1 MTTDQSPETL
11 HDALQP
17 RESVFDLLRTD
28 TVWNLSDLD
37 TIDGQSFFDENYV
50 TEAMKTLLP
59 EAFKRLEQRSDS
71 GSGIFHL
78 SQAMGGGKTHS
89 LVALGLLAKHQSL
102 RPAVLKECG
111 YESGPLGKVRVVA
124 FSGGAETT
132 PNGLW
137 GFIADKLG
145 VKERFADCYAP
156 LRNPTEKEWEV
167 ALAGEPTLILLDE
180 MPLYFAACKAI
191 ETGNTSLDVLTA
203 LALRTLVQAIN
214 SNKLPNVCLVVTDL
228 AGTAWKSGGA
238 ALESLADAEK
248 ETAKVA
254 ITLSPVNLASDEL
267 YHIMRKRLFK
277 QLPNDDSIAAIA
289 DGYIEALQTAQN
301 MGLVADV
308 PGNMRSRI
316 IEAYPFHPSIRDLY
330 ARVKENDGFQ
340 QTRALIRIMRLM
352 VRRLW
357 DSNGS
362 KDRYLIGAHDFDLLD
377 QSMKTEIAQINPT
390 FEAAIAKDVQESG
403 GGATAQQIDGDQGHD
418 AQDVAKLL
426 LLSSLSTAVN
436 PTLGL
441 HRTNIAEYLAEPGR
455 DLSRLREAID
465 GLQETAWY
473 VHTLPGSKLVFRNVE
488 NLVAKVEDYVKNTT
502 QDMRE
507 QEVRKRL
514 ASLFAP
520 TTKDSYDEALALV
533 SLDQVTLEVDKVK
546 LVIYKPTPESKAA
559 VQEFFDQQVYKNR
572 VCFLTAEAEPYLTAL
587 ERAAYLSAVERVTSE
602 PSFTALQP
610 GDPQRKQ
617 ADDLK
622 TTYQTRFFQ
631 ALSSGFCKLSYPWAK
646 GLFDVEIEGSIEV
659 TNGAL
664 VNYRGEAAIKRKLV
678 EMAKFLDDSSPDK
691 LLPKLEKIWP
701 ESQKSVEWN
710 ELKRL
715 AATNIGYVWHHPQ
728 SLEFLKTEMFKRDAW
743 RQSGSGWVERGPFAK
758 EPARVEV
765 DRLSL
770 DKETG
775 KATIR
780 VRPIPSNAVVYHDI
794 AKEADQA
801 ATKLTTFEFET
812 ADLWHSFLA
821 VDPTGQHPLGPATTW
836 TLAPI
841 VKWGLP
847 VIDGKRHIELKA
859 LPGGTIK
866 YTDDGS
872 SLETSGKTYT
882 GPFAPAS
889 GSLIQA
895 RAEGKDVKGES
906 IAFNMPKDDEGVVID
921 PKKPADWE
929 RADGFSCDSTQET
942 YRFLELAKKYQAKLA
957 GMVRLTAA
965 KDGKTAELNTF
976 GGSFQTDDYTTSID
990 GLRKFIADAT
1000 VTLTVE
1006 ELQFPSGRDLED
1018 FAAELPLA
1026 IGDNEVKQRG

>member
-1 MTTDQSPETL
+1 MLSLQS
-11 HDALQP
+11 ALTP
-17 RESVFDLLRTD
+17 RPSVFDRLRAD

-37 TIDGQSFFDENYV
+37 TIDGRSFFDENYV
-50 TEAMKTLLP
+50 TEAMKILLP

-71 GSGIFHL
+71 GSGVFHL

-89 LVALGLLAKHQSL
+89 LVALGLLAKHQAL

-111 YESGPLGKVRVVA
+111 YQAGPLGKVQVVA
-124 FSGGAETT
+124 FSGGAEPT
-132 PNGLW
+132 PHGIW
-137 GFIADKLG
+137 GFIAEKLG
-145 VKERFADCYAP
+145 IKERFADCYAP
-156 LRNPTEKEWEV
+156 LRAPSEKEWEA
-167 ALAGEPTLILLDE
+167 ALAGQPTLILLDE
-180 MPLYFAACKAI
+180 MPRYFEICAAT
-191 ETGNTSLDVLTA
+191 ESGNTSLDRLTT
-203 LALRTLVQAIN
+203 LAISSLLQAVF
-214 SNKLPNVCLVVTDL
+214 SNKLPNVCFVITGL
-228 AGTAWKSGGA
+228 AGTAYQAGSQ
-238 ALESLADAEK
+238 ALGDALQEVQR
-248 ETAKVA
+248 VA
-254 ITLSPVNLASDEL
+254 VTLSPVNLGSDEL
-267 YHIMRKRLFK
+267 YHIMRKRLFTHMPDE
-277 QLPNDDSIAAIA
+277 QSIAVVA

-330 ARVKENDGFQ
+330 ARIKENHGFQ

-357 DSNGS
+357 DSKAS

-403 GGATAQQIDGDQGHD
+403 GGATAQLIDADQTHD

-473 VHTLPGSKLVFRNVE
+473 VHTLPGSKLVFRNTQ
-488 NLVAKVEDYVKNTT
+488 NIVAMVEDYVKNTT

-514 ASLFAP
+514 SLLFAP
-520 TTKDSYDEALALV
+520 STKDCYDEALALV
-533 SLDQVTLEVDKVK
+533 SLDQVILDSDKTK
-546 LVIYKPTPESKAA
+546 LVIFKQTPDSKDAI
-559 VQEFFDQQVYKNR
+559 QEFFNQQIYKNR
-572 VCFLTAEAEPYLTAL
+572 VCFLTADGDAFQTAL
-587 ERAAYLSAVERVTSE
+587 ERAAYLCAIERVINE
-602 PSFTALQP
+602 PTFTALQP

-622 TTYQTRFFQ
+622 TTYQIRFFQ
-631 ALSSGFCKLSYPWAK
+631 ALNSGFTQLSYPWAK
-646 GLFDVEIEGSIEV
+646 GLFEVQIEGSIEV
-659 TNGAL
+659 TNGVL
-664 VNYRGEAAIKRKLV
+664 INYRGEAAIKRKLV

-743 RQSGSGWVERGPFAK
+743 RPSGSGWVERGPFAK

-794 AKEADQA
+794 TKEADQT
-801 ATKLTTFEFET
+801 ATRLTTFEFET

-882 GPFAPAS
+882 GPFAPVP
-889 GSLIQA
+889 GSLIQT

-942 YRFLELAKKYQAKLA
+942 YRFLELAEKYQAKLA

-976 GGSFQTDDYTTSID
+976 GGSFQTDDYTASID
-990 GLRKFIADAT
+990 SLRKFIADAT

-1018 FAAELPLA
+1018 FAAELLLA